1 MKKTTLKQL
10 KVIELFIKTGNFDS
24 ASRSLSDLIRSSRS
38 EKEVQ
43 ELWDLA
49 KELGLAENENFII

>member
-1 MKKTTLKQL
+1 MKKSTLKQL
-10 KVIELFIKTGNFDS
+10 AMIDLLIRTGNFDS

-43 ELWDLA
+43 ELWDIA
-49 KELGLAENENFII
+49 KELKLNENENFII